1 MKAMRIAVRPY
12 GVLGEALTATGVRKV
27 AAAPAPGHPIVDPA
41 GLEFVRARG
50 PRGAGGASGA
60 VYAWLGIAGDAAFPA
75 AVRAAIAAP
84 AAAKLHYYGQKAVP
98 RPARRATVGD
108 EAEAPPL
115 SPLSPLRRPCCT
127 ARRPTC
133 ATPRACARA
142 TTRSPR

>member
-84 AAAKLHYYGQKAVP
+84 AAAKLHYYGHKAVP
-98 RPARRATVGD
+98 R
-108 EAEAPPL
+108 
-115 SPLSPLRRPCCT
+115 S
-127 ARRPTC
+127 ARRPDG
-133 ATPRACARA
+133 RG
-142 TTRSPR
+142 